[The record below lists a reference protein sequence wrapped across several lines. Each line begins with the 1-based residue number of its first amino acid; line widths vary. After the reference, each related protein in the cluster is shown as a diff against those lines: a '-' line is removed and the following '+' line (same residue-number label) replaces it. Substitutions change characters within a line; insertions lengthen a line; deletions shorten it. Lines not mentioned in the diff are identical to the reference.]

1 MQGEPAGK
9 NLVLVGGGHAHVRVL
24 KRFGRKPLGGVRLTL
39 VTRDLATPYSGMLP
53 GLVAGLYTRDESHI
67 DLRRLARYAGAELIH
82 AAADGLDRAA
92 KTLLCAG
99 HPPLPYDILSLDTGA
114 GPGLALP
121 GAAATGI
128 PIKPVDA
135 FLQRWD
141 AILAETRR
149 TGRPPRIVIV
159 GGGAGGV
166 ELALAMEHR
175 LRRLADGRP
184 AFDDRL
190 CLVTRRDILPSFP
203 RRGRE
208 MLRAELKRRG
218 IAVFTGTEIV
228 EARPG
233 SLICAGG
240 AALPLEEAVWVT
252 GAAAPPWLR
261 DSGLA
266 LDEKGFVALHPT
278 LRSINDPH
286 VFAAGDVA
294 TVLEH
299 PRPKAGVFAVRQG
312 GPLAGNLRRALL
324 GEPLKPFTPQT
335 RFLVLLGTSEG
346 EAVATRSGW
355 AAKGAWA
362 WRLKQWIDRRW
373 IRQYQDVPS

>member
-1 MQGEPAGK
+1 MQDEPVGK
-9 NLVLVGGGHAHVRVL
+9 HLVLVGGGHAHVHVL
-24 KRFGRKPLGGVRLTL
+24 KAFGRKPLAGARLTL
-39 VTRDLATPYSGMLP
+39 VTRDLETPYSGMLP
-53 GLVAGLYTRDESHI
+53 GLVAGLYTKAESHI
-67 DLRRLARYAGAELIH
+67 DLRRLARFAGARLIH
-82 AAADGLDRAA
+82 AAAIGLDRRA

-99 HPPLPYDILSLDTGA
+99 RPPVPYDILSLDTGA
-114 GPGLALP
+114 GPSLAFT

-128 PIKPVDA
+128 AIKPIDA
-135 FLQRWD
+135 FLNRWD
-141 AILAETRR
+141 AILAATRR
-149 TGRPPRIVIV
+149 AGRPPRIAVI

-175 LRRLADGRP
+175 LRTLADGSP
-184 AFDDRL
+184 ASRL
-190 CLVTRRDILPSFP
+190 CIVTRHDILPSFP

-208 MLRAELKRRG
+208 MLREELTGRG
-218 IAVFTGTEIV
+218 IVLVTGAEV
-228 EARPG
+228 VAPRPG

-240 AALPLEEAVWVT
+240 AAVPFDEAVWVT

-278 LRSINDPH
+278 LRSLDDPH

-294 TVLEH
+294 TILEH

-312 GPLAGNLRRALL
+312 RPLAGNLRRALG

-335 RFLVLLGTSEG
+335 RFLVLLGTYEG
-346 EAVATRSGW
+346 EAVATRGRW

-362 WRLKQWIDRRW
+362 WRLKRWIDRRW

>member
-1 MQGEPAGK
+1 MPGEPVGK
-9 NLVLVGGGHAHVRVL
+9 SLVLVGGGHAHVHVL
-24 KRFGRKPLGGVRLTL
+24 RTFGRKPLAGVRLTL
-39 VTRDLATPYSGMLP
+39 VTRDLETPYSGMLP
-53 GLVAGLYTRDESHI
+53 GLVAGIYTRDESHI
-67 DLRRLARYAGAELIH
+67 DLRRLARFAGAELIH
-82 AAADGLDRAA
+82 ATAAGLDPGA

-99 HPPLPYDILSLDTGA
+99 RPPVPYDIVSLDTGA
-114 GPGLALP
+114 GPSLALP
-121 GAAATGI
+121 GAAAAGI
-128 PIKPVDA
+128 PIKPVDT
-135 FLQRWD
+135 FLLRWD

-175 LRRLADGRP
+175 LRRLAGGRP
-184 AFDDRL
+184 AFADRL
-190 CLVTRRDILPSFP
+190 CIVTRRDIVPSFP

-208 MLRAELKRRG
+208 MLREELKRRG
-218 IAVFTGTEIV
+218 IAVFTGAEIV

-233 SLICAGG
+233 SLLCAGG
-240 AALPLEEAVWVT
+240 ATLPFDEAVWVT

-266 LDEKGFVALHPT
+266 LDEKGFVALQPA

-312 GPLAGNLRRALL
+312 GPLAGNLRRALG
-324 GEPLKPFTPQT
+324 GEPLKPFTPQR

-346 EAVATRSGW
+346 EAVATRGGW
-355 AAKGAWA
+355 AAEGAWA

-373 IRQYQDVPS
+373 IRQYQNVPS